1 MQVSKLSSHCIAVFA
16 RWFWRKQRAV
26 AWASVFCARLHGV
39 CCVVIWVG
47 VSGKDVPQMWHR
59 LYKER
64 AVSSAM
70 QCIIQ
75 VEARVLSSM
84 RLLYCVDSRTLSDAH
99 LSSMLQSVLQ

>member
-1 MQVSKLSSHCIAVFA
+1 
-16 RWFWRKQRAV
+16 
-26 AWASVFCARLHGV
+26 
-39 CCVVIWVG
+39 
-47 VSGKDVPQMWHR
+47 MWHR